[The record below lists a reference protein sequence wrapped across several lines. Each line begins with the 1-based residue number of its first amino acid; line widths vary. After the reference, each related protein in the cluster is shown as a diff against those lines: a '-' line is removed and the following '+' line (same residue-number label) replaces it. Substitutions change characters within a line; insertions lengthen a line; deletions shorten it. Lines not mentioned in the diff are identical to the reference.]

1 MFHSWSNSCFL
12 HSQNRLGNPAGAA
25 IKLIAKSSSSWY
37 FIGSQVSPRPQTEE
51 LSMKLDI
58 KNVFASLLVLALV
71 LYPIAAYAALPIR
84 HGSDVGATSNA
95 DAWNLFGPTD
105 AVALSTA
112 TTVSQEI
119 LCPGQQVAAA
129 NGDETNAG
137 GCTGGEYLFL
147 FQIRTT
153 KTTPIVISVKNLVGF
168 TFVDDPDGSKSH
180 VGVIEC
186 DSGNTVALCTTLGS
200 GSASQFP
207 AVTFTHSPDNT
218 VVNIHIPANLPAYPA
233 GTGTQGQ
240 GLTVFVQTQP
250 QSPAVPIGFP
260 KLTGG

>member
-1 MFHSWSNSCFL
+1 
-12 HSQNRLGNPAGAA
+12 
-25 IKLIAKSSSSWY
+25 
-37 FIGSQVSPRPQTEE
+37 
-51 LSMKLDI
+51 MKLDV

-71 LYPIAAYAALPIR
+71 LYPIAAYAIALPIR
-84 HGSDVGATSNA
+84 HGSDIGTTSIA

-129 NGDETNAG
+129 NGDEANAG

-147 FQIRTT
+147 IQIRTT

-168 TFVDDPDGSKSH
+168 TFMDDPNDAAKST

-207 AVTFTHSPDNT
+207 AVTFTHSTDNT
-218 VVNIHIPANLPAYPA
+218 VVNVHIPAALPAYPK

-240 GLTVFVQTQP
+240 GLTVFVQAT

>member
-1 MFHSWSNSCFL
+1 
-12 HSQNRLGNPAGAA
+12 
-25 IKLIAKSSSSWY
+25 
-37 FIGSQVSPRPQTEE
+37 
-51 LSMKLDI
+51 MKLDI
-58 KNVFASLLVLALV
+58 KSVFASLLVLALA
-71 LYPIAAYAALPIR
+71 LYPIATYANALPIR
-84 HGSDVGATSNA
+84 HGSDVGDGGNA

-105 AVALSTA
+105 PLASTIA
-112 TTVSQEI
+112 TTISQEI

-137 GCTGGEYLFL
+137 GCTGGVYLFL
-147 FQIRTT
+147 LQIRTT

-168 TFVDDPDGSKSH
+168 TFVDDPNHPSNSH

-207 AVTFTHSPDNT
+207 AVTFTHSTDNT
-218 VVNIHIPANLPAYPA
+218 VVNIHIPADLPAYPA
-233 GTGTQGQ
+233 GTGSQGQ
-240 GLTVFVQTQP
+240 GLTVFVQTQ
-250 QSPAVPIGFP
+250 QSPAMPLAFP

>member
-1 MFHSWSNSCFL
+1 
-12 HSQNRLGNPAGAA
+12 
-25 IKLIAKSSSSWY
+25 
-37 FIGSQVSPRPQTEE
+37 
-51 LSMKLDI
+51 MKLDV
-58 KNVFASLLVLALV
+58 KSVFASLLVLALA
-71 LYPIAAYAALPIR
+71 LYPIATYANALPIR
-84 HGSDVGATSNA
+84 HGSDVGSTNIA
-95 DAWNLFGPTD
+95 DAWNLWGPTTTS
-105 AVALSTA
+105 ALTTA

-147 FQIRTT
+147 IQIKTT

-168 TFVDDPDGSKSH
+168 TFVDDPTTPSNSH

-200 GSASQFP
+200 GSADAFP
-207 AVTFTHSPDNT
+207 AVTFTHSTDNT
-218 VVNIHIPANLPAYPA
+218 VVNIHIPADLPAYPK

-240 GLTVFVQTQP
+240 GLTVFVQTT
-250 QSPAVPIGFP
+250 QSPAIPLAFP
-260 KLTGG
+260 KITGG

>member
-1 MFHSWSNSCFL
+1 
-12 HSQNRLGNPAGAA
+12 
-25 IKLIAKSSSSWY
+25 
-37 FIGSQVSPRPQTEE
+37 
-51 LSMKLDI
+51 MKLDI
-58 KNVFASLLVLALV
+58 KGVFASLLVLALA
-71 LYPIAAYAALPIR
+71 LYPIATYANALPIR
-84 HGSDVGATSNA
+84 HGSDIGTTTIA

-105 AVALSTA
+105 TLALTTA

-119 LCPGQQVAAA
+119 LCPGQQVASA

-153 KTTPIVISVKNLVGF
+153 KTTPIVVSVKNLVGF
-168 TFVDDPDGSKSH
+168 TFTDTGTGSTST

-200 GSASQFP
+200 GAAAEFP
-207 AVTFTHSPDNT
+207 AVTFTHSTDLT
-218 VVNIHIPANLPAYPA
+218 VVNIHIPADLPAYPK

-240 GLTVFVQTQP
+240 GLTVFVQTK
-250 QSPAVPIGFP
+250 QSPAIPLAFP